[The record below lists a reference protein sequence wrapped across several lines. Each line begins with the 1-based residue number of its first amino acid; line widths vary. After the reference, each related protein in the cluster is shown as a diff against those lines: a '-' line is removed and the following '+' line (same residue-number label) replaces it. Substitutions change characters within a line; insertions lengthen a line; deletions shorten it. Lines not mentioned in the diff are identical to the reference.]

1 MTQADPADA
10 VTRLARDQGG
20 RVTAILAARFG
31 DLDLADEA
39 VQEALVEAVATWPA
53 RGVPDNPPA
62 WLLTVARNK
71 ALDRLRRTTSAARR
85 TRAVA
90 PDLLERDRPPDER
103 GLLMDDPTV
112 TDEHLRLVLLCC
124 HPALNRDAQVAL
136 TLRLVGGLTT
146 TEIAAAYLVP
156 EPTITQRIVRAKR
169 KIRTAGIPLAVPAAL
184 DERIDALLQVL
195 YLVFNEG
202 YLSRGADAATRVDL
216 ADESIRLTRVAR
228 SLLPDSAEVAGLLA
242 LELFQRSR
250 FATRV
255 DGAGVLV
262 RLEQQDRRLWDSDL
276 VDEANRVLSD
286 AIRMLRPGPYQ
297 LQAVI
302 AAEHANAR
310 TAPDTDWP
318 TIATAYAQLAAV
330 TDSPVVRLN
339 QAVAVGMADGPLAG
353 LALLDQLEGLE
364 GYHLLHAAYGDL
376 QARAGQPDDARAA
389 FERAL
394 ELTDNPAEQG
404 LLRSRIAEL

>member
-1 MTQADPADA
+1 MTQPDPADA
-10 VTRLARDQGG
+10 VTRLAREEGG
-20 RVTAILAARFG
+20 RVTAILADRFG
-31 DLDLADEA
+31 DLDLADES
-39 VQEALVEAVATWPA
+39 VQEALVEAVATWPE
-53 RGVPDNPPA
+53 RGVPDNPAA

-85 TRAVA
+85 TRALA
-90 PDLLERDRPPDER
+90 PDLLERDRPADER
-103 GLLMDDPTV
+103 GLMVDDETV
-112 TDEHLRLVLLCC
+112 ADEHLRLVLLCC

-146 TEIAAAYLVP
+146 TEIAAGYLVP

-184 DERIDALLQVL
+184 DERVDALLQVL

-202 YLSRGADAATRVDL
+202 YLSRGTDAVTRVDL
-216 ADESIRLTRVAR
+216 ADEAIRLTRLVR
-228 SLLPDSAEVAGLLA
+228 TLLPEAAEVAGLLA
-242 LELFQRSR
+242 LELFQRAR

-255 DGAGVLV
+255 DAEGTIL
-262 RLEQQDRRLWDSDL
+262 RLEEQDRRLWDTDL
-276 VDEANRVLSD
+276 VDEGNRVLAQ
-286 AIRMLRPGPYQ
+286 AIAAARPGPYQ

-310 TAPDTDWP
+310 TAADTDWS
-318 TIATAYAQLAAV
+318 TIATAYGQLVAI
-330 TDSPVVRLN
+330 TGSPVVRLN

-353 LALLDQLEGLE
+353 LALLDRVEGLAE
-364 GYHLLHAAYGDL
+364 YHLLHAAYGDL
-376 QARAGQPDDARAA
+376 SARAGRPDEARAA

-394 ELTDNPAEQG
+394 GLTDNPAEQA
-404 LLRSRIAEL
+404 LLRSRIAGL

>member
-1 MTQADPADA
+1 MTDPDSADA
-10 VTRLARDQGG
+10 VTRLAREEGS

-31 DLDLADEA
+31 DLDLADES
-39 VQEALVEAVATWPA
+39 VQEALVEAVATWPD
-53 RGVPDNPPA
+53 RGVPDNPPG

-71 ALDRLRRTTSAARR
+71 ALDRLRRTTSAERR
-85 TRAVA
+85 TRTLVR
-90 PDLLERDRPPDER
+90 DLLERDHPADER
-103 GLLMDDPTV
+103 GLLMADDTV
-112 TDEHLRLVLLCC
+112 ADEHLRLVLLCC

-184 DERIDALLQVL
+184 DERVDALLQVL

-202 YLSRGADAATRVDL
+202 YLSRGTGAVTRVDL
-216 ADESIRLTRVAR
+216 ADEAIRLTRVAR
-228 SLLPDSAEVAGLLA
+228 SLLPESAETAGLLA

-255 DGAGVLV
+255 DDDGALL
-262 RLEQQDRRLWDSDL
+262 RLEQQDRRLWDADQIG
-276 VDEANRVLSD
+276 EGNAVL
-286 AIRMLRPGPYQ
+286 AQAMALLRPGPYQ

-310 TAPDTDWP
+310 TAADTDWP
-318 TIATAYAQLAAV
+318 TISTAYAQLVTITGSAV
-330 TDSPVVRLN
+330 ARLN

-353 LALLDQLEGLE
+353 LAMLDRVEGLHA
-364 GYHLLHAAYGDL
+364 YHLLHAAYGDL
-376 QARAGQPDDARAA
+376 QARAGRQDEARAS

-394 ELTDNPAEQG
+394 GLTDNPAEQG
-404 LLRSRIAEL
+404 LLRSRIAGL

>member
-1 MTQADPADA
+1 MNQPDAADA
-10 VTRLARDQGG
+10 VTRLAREEGG

-31 DLDLADEA
+31 DLDLADES
-39 VQEALVEAVATWPA
+39 VQEALVEAVATWPD

-62 WLLTVARNK
+62 WLLAVARNK
-71 ALDRLRRTTSAARR
+71 ARDRLRRATSAARR
-85 TRAVA
+85 SRALA
-90 PDLLERDRPPDER
+90 ADLLERHHPADEK
-103 GLLMDDPTV
+103 GLLMADDTV
-112 TDEHLRLVLLCC
+112 ADEHLRLVLLCC
-124 HPALNRDAQVAL
+124 HPALSRDAQVAL

-146 TEIAAAYLVP
+146 AEIAAGYLVP

-184 DERIDALLQVL
+184 EERVDALLQVL

-202 YLSRGADAATRVDL
+202 YLSRGTDAVTRVDL
-216 ADESIRLTRVAR
+216 ADEAIRLTRVAR

-255 DGAGVLV
+255 DERGALV
-262 RLEQQDRRLWDSDL
+262 RLEQQDRRLWDTDL
-276 VDEANRVLSD
+276 LAEGNQVLAEAMAL
-286 AIRMLRPGPYQ
+286 LRPGPYQ
-297 LQAVI
+297 LQAVV

-310 TAPDTDWP
+310 TAADTDWS
-318 TIATAYAQLAAV
+318 TIATAYAQLA
-330 TDSPVVRLN
+330 TITGSPVVRLN

-353 LALLDQLEGLE
+353 LALLDLVEGLDD
-364 GYHLLHAAYGDL
+364 YHLLHAAYGDL
-376 QARAGQPDDARAA
+376 HARAGRDDRARAA

-394 ELTDNPAEQG
+394 RLTDNPAEQA
-404 LLRSRIAEL
+404 LLRSRIADR

>member
-1 MTQADPADA
+1 VTDPDPADA
-10 VTRLARDQGG
+10 VTRLAREEGG

-31 DLDLADEA
+31 DLDLADES
-39 VQEALVEAVATWPA
+39 VQEALVEAVATWPD
-53 RGVPDNPPA
+53 RGVPDNA
-62 WLLTVARNK
+62 AGWLLTVARNK

-85 TRAVA
+85 TRALA
-90 PDLLERDRPPDER
+90 PDLLERDRPADER
-103 GLLMDDPTV
+103 GLLMADDTV
-112 TDEHLRLVLLCC
+112 ADEHLRLVLLCC

-146 TEIAAAYLVP
+146 REIAAAYLVP

-184 DERIDALLQVL
+184 DERVDALLQVL

-202 YLSRGADAATRVDL
+202 YLSRGTDAVTRVDL
-216 ADESIRLTRVAR
+216 ADEAIRLTRVAR
-228 SLLPDSAEVAGLLA
+228 SLLPESAEVAGLLA

-255 DGAGVLV
+255 DDHGALV
-262 RLEQQDRRLWDSDL
+262 RLEEQDRRLWDADQVGEGNAVL
-276 VDEANRVLSD
+276 AEAM
-286 AIRMLRPGPYQ
+286 AMLRPGPYQ

-310 TAPDTDWP
+310 TAADTDWP
-318 TIATAYAQLAAV
+318 TIATAYAQLAAI
-330 TDSPVVRLN
+330 TGSAVVRLN

-353 LALLDQLEGLE
+353 LALLDGVEGLDD
-364 GYHLLHAAYGDL
+364 YHLLHAAYGDL
-376 QARAGQPDDARAA
+376 RARAGRPDQARAS

-394 ELTDNPAEQG
+394 ALTDNHAEQG
-404 LLRSRIAEL
+404 LLRRRIAGL